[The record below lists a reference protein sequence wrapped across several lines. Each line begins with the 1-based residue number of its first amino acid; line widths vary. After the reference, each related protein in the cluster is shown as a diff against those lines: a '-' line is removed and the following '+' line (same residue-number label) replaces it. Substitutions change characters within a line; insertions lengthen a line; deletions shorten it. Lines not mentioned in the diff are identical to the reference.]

1 MFSTNV
7 KALTFVCFSRCRFF
21 LRPLLPSGFHFV
33 KMWEPMLCLFLSNA
47 GFFSKAF
54 NIDII
59 IKNILSFF
67 CSLVKGLFQN
77 NRGGGVLLNNFF
89 TMLLERSPCFFWFQV
104 VPRTLSRTLLTFY
117 IPGFCIIRNGKGE
130 IREWGASCKP

>member
-33 KMWEPMLCLFLSNA
+33 KMLEPMLCLFLSNA
-47 GFFSKAF
+47 GFFSEAF

-77 NRGGGVLLNNFF
+77 NRGGGGPFEQLFHHVAGKKP
-89 TMLLERSPCFFWFQV
+89 MLLLVSGSAQD
-104 VPRTLSRTLLTFY
+104 TLQNTAHILHSRVLY
-117 IPGFCIIRNGKGE
+117 HQ
-130 IREWGASCKP
+130 EWEGGNT